1 MSDYE
6 DEMDVDAP
14 KDLQFS
20 SENASGKKRT
30 VADLPVEAQDNL
42 PWVEK
47 YRPSSLDDV
56 SGHQDIL
63 ATINRF
69 VETNRLP
76 HLLLYGPPGTGKTST
91 ILALARR
98 IYGTK
103 NMRQMVLELNAS
115 DDRGIDVVR
124 EQIKTFASTK
134 QIFNMAPQGTAGSP
148 LAGYKLII
156 LDEADAM
163 TSTAQMALRRIMER
177 YTANTRFCVI
187 ANYTHKLSPALLS
200 RCTRFRFSPLKEV
213 DIRTLVDKVIEK
225 EGVKIQP
232 DAVDSLVTLSRGD
245 MRRALN
251 VLQACFASSIPLPM
265 RDAPKAPRPEPE
277 TVTNATIYDCI
288 AAPHPSDIQEI
299 MSTILSTSDV
309 TSCLNTVQTLKSSK
323 GLALADILSA
333 LADQLQQ
340 LEVPAQTR
348 ITWLEGL
355 AEIEWRLSGGGSEAI
370 QTGGLVGVVRNG
382 SYPEEFT
389 GFAAFQLIPYFNM
402 RYAIQGILLA
412 SLSVVDAERVLG
424 AYIFARHG
432 DRTPKIFGS
441 TQLTDLGYREVFD
454 SGSFYNERYISSDSP
469 KQIEGI
475 SADIVNPKQISASAP
490 SDAVLQNSATGF
502 LQGVYPP
509 VGKVASQTLGNGSS
523 VESPLNGYQLI
534 QLTPATTSKNA
545 EDSTWLQG
553 SSGCQKAT
561 VSSDNYFSSEMYTS
575 LLSSTKEFY
584 QSLSPMLDGAFVSS
598 DMTFKNAYTIFDY
611 LNVGKIHNS
620 TSQFPHKSDLTDE
633 VYHQLIAL
641 AGTHEFN
648 LAYNSSDKV
657 RAIDGA
663 VLAGEILAGLNETI
677 ATKGKSK
684 LNIGFGSYGT
694 IFALFGLMQMPAAS
708 VDFTGIPDY
717 ASSMVF
723 ELVTNASGTDFP
735 DKSDLSVRFMFH
747 NGTITGSSEPTVYPL
762 YGQSSKLLSWDDF
775 ASKTKEIAV
784 TSDEEWCTMC
794 GNTDGKCASSDR
806 SSGSGSVSTSSTNG
820 SGMSLV
826 VAGVIGAMVTLA
838 VILGLQAIFFLLG
851 GFRIAKRNKAS
862 HETMSSLAGVEE
874 KKV

>member
-1 MSDYE
+1 
-6 DEMDVDAP
+6 MDVDTP
-14 KDLQFS
+14 KDVQFS
-20 SENASGKKRT
+20 SDNASGKKRT

-134 QIFNMAPQGTAGSP
+134 QIFNMAPQGTAGSR
-148 LAGYKLII
+148 LAGFKLII

-213 DIRTLVDKVIEK
+213 DIRTLVDKVIEN
-225 EGVKIQP
+225 EGVRIQP
-232 DAVDSLVTLSRGD
+232 DAVDSLVTLSKGD

-299 MSTILSTSDV
+299 MTTILSTSDV
-309 TSCLNTVQTLKSSK
+309 TSCLNTVQTLKTTK

-355 AEIEWRLSGGGSEAI
+355 AEIEWRLAGGGSEAI

-382 SYPEEFT
+382 CE
-389 GFAAFQLIPYFNM
+389 LM
-402 RYAIQGILLA
+402 
-412 SLSVVDAERVLG
+412 
-424 AYIFARHG
+424 
-432 DRTPKIFGS
+432 
-441 TQLTDLGYREVFD
+441 
-454 SGSFYNERYISSDSP
+454 
-469 KQIEGI
+469 
-475 SADIVNPKQISASAP
+475 
-490 SDAVLQNSATGF
+490 
-502 LQGVYPP
+502 
-509 VGKVASQTLGNGSS
+509 
-523 VESPLNGYQLI
+523 
-534 QLTPATTSKNA
+534 
-545 EDSTWLQG
+545 
-553 SSGCQKAT
+553 
-561 VSSDNYFSSEMYTS
+561 
-575 LLSSTKEFY
+575 
-584 QSLSPMLDGAFVSS
+584 
-598 DMTFKNAYTIFDY
+598 
-611 LNVGKIHNS
+611 
-620 TSQFPHKSDLTDE
+620 
-633 VYHQLIAL
+633 
-641 AGTHEFN
+641 
-648 LAYNSSDKV
+648 SDK
-657 RAIDGA
+657 G
-663 VLAGEILAGLNETI
+663 
-677 ATKGKSK
+677 
-684 LNIGFGSYGT
+684 
-694 IFALFGLMQMPAAS
+694 
-708 VDFTGIPDY
+708 
-717 ASSMVF
+717 
-723 ELVTNASGTDFP
+723 VT
-735 DKSDLSVRFMFH
+735 
-747 NGTITGSSEPTVYPL
+747 
-762 YGQSSKLLSWDDF
+762 
-775 ASKTKEIAV
+775 
-784 TSDEEWCTMC
+784 
-794 GNTDGKCASSDR
+794 
-806 SSGSGSVSTSSTNG
+806 
-820 SGMSLV
+820 
-826 VAGVIGAMVTLA
+826 VA
-838 VILGLQAIFFLLG
+838 
-851 GFRIAKRNKAS
+851 
-862 HETMSSLAGVEE
+862 
-874 KKV
+874 